1 MSGLG
6 LDGFL
11 KGIVA
16 ATVSF
21 ELSDYPEFMTNG
33 FMLSGHQQDLPRP
46 GLGQVV
52 EQELVLWKT
61 LTFLMYG
68 ITCD

>member
-1 MSGLG
+1 LSGLG

-52 EQELVLWKT
+52 EQEVVL
-61 LTFLMYG
+61 
-68 ITCD
+68 